1 MNSQDFFNIAF
12 GAASGVLGWFAR
24 ELWAAVK
31 ELKSDLAKLREE
43 MPRSYVMKEDY
54 RRDIYEIKEMLNKI
68 FDRLDNKVD
77 K

>member
-1 MNSQDFFNIAF
+1 MDSQDLLNFAF
-12 GAASGVLGWFAR
+12 AAVSGVLGWFAR
-24 ELWAAVK
+24 EMWTAVK
-31 ELKSDLAKLREE
+31 ELKADLSKLREE

>member
-1 MNSQDFFNIAF
+1 MDSQDLLNFAF
-12 GAASGVLGWFAR
+12 AAASGVLGWFAR
-24 ELWAAVK
+24 EMWTAVK
-31 ELKSDLAKLREE
+31 DLKADLSKLREE

>member
-1 MNSQDFFNIAF
+1 MDSQDLLNFAF
-12 GAASGVLGWFAR
+12 AAVSGVLGWFAR
-24 ELWAAVK
+24 EMWSAVK
-31 ELKSDLAKLREE
+31 ELKADLSKLREE

>member
-1 MNSQDFFNIAF
+1 MDSQDLINFAFIA
-12 GAASGVLGWFAR
+12 AASVLGWFAR
-24 ELWAAVK
+24 EMWSAVK
-31 ELKSDLAKLREE
+31 ELKADLGKLREE

>member
-1 MNSQDFFNIAF
+1 MDAQDLLNFAF
-12 GAASGVLGWFAR
+12 AAVSGVLGWFAR
-24 ELWAAVK
+24 EMWTAVK
-31 ELKSDLAKLREE
+31 DLKADLSKLREE

-68 FDRLDNKVD
+68 FDRLDGKVD